1 MCTKVQGGVGDVE
14 RELSQF
20 TKILLVLA
28 VLIGGINLILCLFHF
43 KKYKNKR
50 NVAHIELCSFFV
62 RRDIDGN

>member
-1 MCTKVQGGVGDVE
+1 MMVKELLNFTKV
-14 RELSQF
+14 
-20 TKILLVLA
+20 LLVSA